1 MKKILLK
8 ILLLLL
14 LPFGIAGYALQYYID
29 KKLMASNL
37 SSYNEWN
44 AIFNS
49 EINADV
55 LIMGNSRAV
64 RHISPYMIDS
74 AFGVNSYNLGIV
86 GYPFRMEYYKFQCY
100 LGYNKIPKY
109 IILNVDPITL
119 QKGKDLF
126 MPEQFIPYL
135 NKDENIRKGVEMYD
149 VFKERD
155 YYLPFFRYNHSD
167 DTRKFIWQ
175 SLFAD
180 TSKPKMYKGF
190 LMRDVSWDS
199 AFANLKKSRPNGY
212 KINVDDETL
221 SLFNSFV
228 DYCLSKQIRLIFI
241 YTPEYYEGQKLII
254 NKDEVMKIF
263 KDKADAFSIPFL
275 DYSNDSLCLDTM
287 NFFNSQHLN
296 KTGAIKFNTKLLK
309 DLKPLLK

>member
-1 MKKILLK
+1 MKKFLLK
-8 ILLLLL
+8 VLFLLV

-29 KKLMASNL
+29 KKLENSNL
-37 SSYNEWN
+37 SGYNEWN

-49 EINADV
+49 EINADI

-64 RHISPYMIDS
+64 RHISPYVIDS
-74 AFGVNSYNLGIV
+74 VFGMNAYNLGIT

-100 LGYNKIPKY
+100 LNYNKLPKY

-119 QKGKDLF
+119 QKGNSLF

-135 NKDENIRKGVEMYD
+135 NKDENIRKALEIYD

-180 TSKPKMYKGF
+180 TAKAKMYKGF
-190 LMRDVSWDS
+190 LMRDVPWDS
-199 AFANLKKSRPNGY
+199 AFANLKKSRPGGY
-212 KINVDDETL
+212 KIVVDAETL
-221 SLFNSFV
+221 GLFNSFV
-228 DYCLSKQIRLIFI
+228 DYCNANKIRLIFV
-241 YTPEYYEGQKLII
+241 YTPEYYEGQKLMV
-254 NKDEVMKIF
+254 NKDEVMKLF
-263 KDKADAFSIPFL
+263 KDKADSFAIPFF
-275 DYSNDSLCLDTM
+275 DYANDSICLDTL

-296 KTGAIKFNTKLLK
+296 KTGATKFNRKFAE
-309 DLKPLLK
+309 DLKSVIK